1 LRAKAANSAIGGGDQ
16 TMKKALQ
23 LNRNERAWTS
33 LFRTATVVQRAREL
47 ELAPLGIS
55 AIQAGVLYVLA
66 VAEQP
71 PTPSQ
76 LARLLYREPH
86 SMSALLT
93 RMEKQGL
100 VKRSEDPQ
108 QSNLVRVTLSKKGEL
123 TFERQ
128 WGRKLTNN
136 ITACLSEE
144 DLRVLETCLQKMHDR
159 AIEIIR
165 GLQPTPYD
173 TSD

>member
-1 LRAKAANSAIGGGDQ
+1 
-16 TMKKALQ
+16 MKKSLK
-23 LNRNERAWTS
+23 LSRNELAWAT

-55 AIQAGVLYVLA
+55 TIQAGVLYVLA
-66 VAEQP
+66 VADRP

-76 LARLLYREPH
+76 LARVLYREPH
-86 SMSALLT
+86 SMSALVN

-100 VKRSEDPQ
+100 IEKSEDPQ
-108 QSNLVRVTLSKKGEL
+108 QSNLVRVSLSKKGQE
-123 TFERQ
+123 TFEAQ
-128 WGRKLTNN
+128 WNKKLTNN

-144 DLRVLETCLQKMHDR
+144 ELSALENSLQKMHDR
-159 AIEIIR
+159 AIDIIR

-173 TSD
+173 TAE

>member
-1 LRAKAANSAIGGGDQ
+1 
-16 TMKKALQ
+16 
-23 LNRNERAWTS
+23 
-33 LFRTATVVQRAREL
+33 
-47 ELAPLGIS
+47 
-55 AIQAGVLYVLA
+55 
-66 VAEQP
+66 
-71 PTPSQ
+71 
-76 LARLLYREPH
+76 
-86 SMSALLT
+86 MSALLT

-123 TFERQ
+123 TFESQ